1 MPRVSVS
8 RFALHA
14 GLVTFRQ
21 TFVLRCLGGKLP
33 PAGGKSDF
41 CRHELPVRARLRPA
55 PPMPTQCTFRSGPDA
70 HDLPL
75 IAWRGFLARSRIA
88 RCEVGYNREKVLL
101 VESGYNSDHQRA
113 PFSRSSAVPEVIEL
127 PEHVAR

>member
-33 PAGGKSDF
+33 PAGGKESDF
-41 CRHELPVRARLRPA
+41 
-55 PPMPTQCTFRSGPDA
+55 
-70 HDLPL
+70 
-75 IAWRGFLARSRIA
+75 RSRIA

-101 VESGYNSDHQRA
+101 VESGYNLDHQRA
-113 PFSRSSAVPEVIEL
+113 PFSRSGAVPEVIEL
-127 PEHVAR
+127 SEHVAR